1 MCRCR
6 TIRLG
11 LHADIGRFFCLI
23 AGLVLVLSGLGGC
36 AVREPADP
44 DRLIG
49 QALTDEQTAALPWPS
64 RDPSAVDRRVW
75 MRPGPRHLYLAGLDD
90 LQGDVR
96 PYIWSGKVEVLCRKL
111 AGLGVLCEVQRTDKI
126 KEWYDPRTFVFYSSA
141 TPVMHADRS
150 KGPPAPSMHD
160 LDGTPMDGIIYRWR
174 PDPTNVPATRGI
186 VVAMRP
192 ISGSTYIR
200 PVINELRHRGWVVIE
215 TSLGFGIAGVGE
227 RRDAANE
234 DDLRRFGTE
243 IAKLADE
250 RLSESAFGCEAMI
263 GLIRDERP
271 ELREK
276 PVVVIGFSAGAIG
289 APTVAARLGDQVA
302 SIVLVGGGVD
312 IASITSTSTL
322 SDFGLGVRF
331 KGQRLG
337 RGELDVLSES
347 YLAESKLDGYHT
359 APLLRSTPAL
369 VLHAEEDAIVP
380 AELGE
385 ALHRQLGRPER
396 WLFGGGHELLFLQ
409 LGAFSGA
416 IADWI
421 ERADCKQHT
430 GD

>member
-1 MCRCR
+1 MRHGLNAPLAL
-6 TIRLG
+6 LG
-11 LHADIGRFFCLI
+11 VAL
-23 AGLVLVLSGLGGC
+23 LGMVTGC

-44 DRLIG
+44 DRLTTA
-49 QALTDEQTAALPWPS
+49 ALTDEQSAALPWPA
-64 RDPSAVDRRVW
+64 RDRDAVDRRVW
-75 MRPGPRHLYLAGLDD
+75 MQPGARSLYLAGLDD

-111 AGLGVLCEVQRTDKI
+111 AGLGVLCEVERKDKI
-126 KEWYDPRTFVFYSSA
+126 KEWYDPRTFVFYSSS

-160 LDGTPMDGIIYRWR
+160 LDGTPMDGIVYRWR
-174 PDPTNVPATRGI
+174 PDPSNVSATRGI

-227 RRDAANE
+227 RRDAAHE

-243 IAKLADE
+243 IAKLADD

-263 GLIRDERP
+263 GLIREDRP
-271 ELREK
+271 ELIDK

-302 SIVLVGGGVD
+302 ALVLVGGGVN
-312 IASITSTSTL
+312 IAQITSTSEL
-322 SDFGLGVRF
+322 SNFGLGVRF
-331 KGQRLG
+331 RGQPL
-337 RGELDVLSES
+337 RGEMLDVFSES
-347 YLAESKLDGYHT
+347 YLAASKLDGHHT
-359 APLLRSTPAL
+359 AELLRGTPAL
-369 VLHAEEDAIVP
+369 MLHAEDDTIVP
-380 AELGE
+380 APQGE
-385 ALHRQLGRPER
+385 TLHERLGRPER
-396 WLFGGGHELLFLQ
+396 WTFGGGHELLFLQ

-421 ERADCKQHT
+421 ERVERQ
-430 GD
+430 GQ